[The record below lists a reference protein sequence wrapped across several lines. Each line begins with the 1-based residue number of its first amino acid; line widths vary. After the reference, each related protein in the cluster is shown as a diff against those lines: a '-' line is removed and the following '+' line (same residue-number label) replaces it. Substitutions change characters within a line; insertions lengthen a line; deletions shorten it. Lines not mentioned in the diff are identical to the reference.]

1 MAAPAVPSG
10 TGNGQG
16 NSDSTTAGASQQQVN
31 LKYRTDFE
39 KCALNFVFRR
49 LNWDLADE
57 GQSWNFYWMTVGHVR
72 AIFSPESTQRL
83 NDFQIINHFPNHYEL
98 TRKDLMYKNIK
109 RYYRDPSN
117 SNEKI
122 MNSRGDLRLWD
133 CVPITYS
140 VPSDMSLFVEEF
152 KRHPGSVW
160 IVKPTNRS
168 QGKGIFLINK
178 LTQMNRW
185 LREKQADDDQN
196 PFIVSRYIDRPL
208 LIGGKKFDLRLYV
221 LVTSF
226 RPLVAYLHQQG
237 FARFC
242 ATKYQPSTI
251 DEDDLGSHLT
261 NVALQKGEDEYNEL
275 HGGKW
280 SVANLWLY
288 VEGAFGHAKADNLI
302 SDIEFVIIQS
312 LKALQ
317 PAMLNDKH
325 CFEMY
330 GYDILIDDSLQPHL
344 IEVNASPSLT
354 VTTMNDRLLKE
365 EVLHDVFSIVMPPGY
380 PSPTAMPYW
389 EYRTRTDLTA
399 AVCGGFKL
407 ISDPVV
413 VGN

>member
-1 MAAPAVPSG
+1 MAEPLPSA
-10 TGNGQG
+10 QP
-16 NSDSTTAGASQQQVN
+16 VI
-31 LKYRTDFE
+31 KYRTDFE

-49 LNWDLADE
+49 LNWELTEDN
-57 GQSWNFYWMTVGHVR
+57 QQWNFWWMTVGHVR
-72 AIFSPESTQRL
+72 AVFAQDSQTRL
-83 NDFQIINHFPNHYEL
+83 MDSQIINHFPNHYEL

-117 SNEKI
+117 SNEKVL
-122 MNSRGDLRLWD
+122 NSRGNLRLWD

-152 KRHPGSVW
+152 KRHPGGTW

-178 LTQMNRW
+178 LSQMNRW
-185 LREKQADDDQN
+185 LREKQADEDTN

-208 LIGGKKFDLRLYV
+208 LIGGKKFDLRLYC

-242 ATKYQPSTI
+242 ASKYSMATL
-251 DEDDLGSHLT
+251 DDDDLGSHLT
-261 NVALQKGEDEYNEL
+261 NVALQKGEEEYNEL

-280 SVANLWLY
+280 TVANLWLY
-288 VEGAFGHAKADNLI
+288 LQGTFGYARADHLYQ
-302 SDIEFVIIQS
+302 DIEFVIVQS

-317 PAMLNDKH
+317 PAILNDKH
-325 CFEMY
+325 CFELY
-330 GYDILIDDSLQPHL
+330 GYDILIDEDLQPHL

-354 VTTMNDRLLKE
+354 VTTLNDRLLKE
-365 EVLHDVFSIVMPPGY
+365 EVLHDVFSVVFPPGY
-380 PSPTAMPYW
+380 PASGSMPYW
-389 EYRTRTDLTA
+389 EYRVRTDLTTQ
-399 AVCGGFKL
+399 VSGGFKL
-407 ISDPVV
+407 ISEPVV
-413 VGN
+413 MS

>member
-1 MAAPAVPSG
+1 MSTLVTPVEGKDQSTHATAV
-10 TGNGQG
+10 
-16 NSDSTTAGASQQQVN
+16 
-31 LKYRTDFE
+31 LRYKTDFE

-49 LNWDLADE
+49 L
-57 GQSWNFYWMTVGHVR
+57 SWELCDDNSQWHFHWMTVGHVR
-72 AIFSPESTQRL
+72 NVFSPESSTRL
-83 NDFQIINHFPNHYEL
+83 NDLQIINHFPNHYEL

-109 RYYRDPSN
+109 RYFRDPAN
-117 SNEKI
+117 SNEKVL
-122 MNSRGDLRLWD
+122 NSRGDLRLWD

-152 KRHPGSVW
+152 KRHPGSTW

-168 QGKGIFLINK
+168 QGKGIFLVNK

-185 LREKQADDDQN
+185 LRDKLADEDQN
-196 PFIVSRYIDRPL
+196 PFIVSRYIDKPL

-226 RPLVAYLHQQG
+226 RPLVAYLHRQG

-242 ATKYQPSTI
+242 ATKYSHAI

-288 VEGAFGHAKADNLI
+288 IQATFGHQKADNLMD
-302 SDIEFVIIQS
+302 DICFVVTQT

-325 CFEMY
+325 CFELY
-330 GYDILIDDSLQPHL
+330 GYDVLVDENLQPHL

-354 VTTMNDRLLKE
+354 VTTMNDRLMKE
-365 EVLHDVFSIVMPPGY
+365 EVLHDVFSIVMPPGF
-380 PSPTAMPYW
+380 PSPSAMPYW
-389 EYRTRTDLTA
+389 EYRTRTDLTT
-399 AVCGGFKL
+399 AVSGGFKL
-407 ISDPVV
+407 ISDPIV
-413 VGN
+413 VGS